1 MSTRSPQNER
11 NTNPDAKPGYMRKSA
26 ASAKPARSAAGS
38 VRVVPAS
45 TKEKRK
51 QAERLQEDRLYA
63 ASNALMRQDED
74 YNRRRK
80 FFWVLLALGMVAIVI
95 VWLMLG
101 TTRGQEMQ
109 TIQVV
114 GIVIAYACILGAFI
128 YDLVRIRPIRNA
140 CRSKAEGLT
149 DKRLNNL
156 IEKDAAERDAKKA
169 KRESKKK

>member
-26 ASAKPARSAAGS
+26 ASASRSLCCELGACRARQLEGEAQAGRAWRELAGLS
-38 VRVVPAS
+38 
-45 TKEKRK
+45 KEEKRARK

-63 ASNALMRQDED
+63 ASNALMRKDED
-74 YNRRRK
+74 YSRRRK
-80 FFWVLLALGMVAIVI
+80 FFWVLLAAGLIAIVI
-95 VWLMLG
+95 VWLMIG

-109 TIQVV
+109 TTQIV

-140 CRSKAEGLT
+140 CRSKAEVLPRS
-149 DKRLNNL
+149 D
-156 IEKDAAERDAKKA
+156 
-169 KRESKKK
+169 